1 VGCLA
6 AVSVGCKKDPQ
17 QEVSTQSASPTKRIF
32 AVSYPLQFLT
42 RSVAGEEIE
51 VLMPYGKDEDP
62 KTARP
67 SRDAI
72 AEMQSADLIVANG
85 TGATY
90 VGWLATVSLPDS
102 KVVNTATRGLSLKEY
117 IAVENASIVHSHG
130 PEGEHSHPVMAS
142 RTWLDPALAKKQAN
156 YISKQLKRVYPDQT
170 EAFDANLKSLNNKL
184 DGLSEN
190 FETLKTQDLAVFSQD
205 ASFKF
210 FSRAVGVED
219 QILTWFNK
227 DLEPK
232 SKESLRTDLEKQ
244 IASFK
249 TKPKFLLVKDD
260 LKLTPVQL
268 EVLQSIEI
276 KPLVLDSLDKKPDEG
291 DFITALQSN
300 VEIFSRANT
309 E

>member
-1 VGCLA
+1 MVWLA

-17 QEVSTQSASPTKRIF
+17 QEVSTQSPSPTKRIF

-130 PEGEHSHPVMAS
+130 PEGEHSH
-142 RTWLDPALAKKQAN
+142 L
-156 YISKQLKRVYPDQT
+156 
-170 EAFDANLKSLNNKL
+170 SL
-184 DGLSEN
+184 
-190 FETLKTQDLAVFSQD
+190 
-205 ASFKF
+205 
-210 FSRAVGVED
+210 
-219 QILTWFNK
+219 IH
-227 DLEPK
+227 
-232 SKESLRTDLEKQ
+232 
-244 IASFK
+244 I
-249 TKPKFLLVKDD
+249 
-260 LKLTPVQL
+260 
-268 EVLQSIEI
+268 
-276 KPLVLDSLDKKPDEG
+276 
-291 DFITALQSN
+291 
-300 VEIFSRANT
+300 
-309 E
+309 